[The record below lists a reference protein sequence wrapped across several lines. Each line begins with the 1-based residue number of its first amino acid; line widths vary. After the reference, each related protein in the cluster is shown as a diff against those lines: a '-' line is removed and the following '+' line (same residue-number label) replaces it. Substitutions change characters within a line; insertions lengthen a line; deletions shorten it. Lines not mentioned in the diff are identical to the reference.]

1 MPETQTADAPTI
13 EPPAVVDVLDTYL
26 AMWNQTDVDQR
37 AELIAAAWIEGG
49 HYSDPLLE
57 AKGRTELSAMVEGLQ
72 AQFPNHT
79 FTRTSGV
86 DVHHG
91 LARFGWQLAG
101 PDGTVVIAG
110 IDIAALAEDG
120 RIARIAGFFGD
131 VPALE
136 AA

>member
-1 MPETQTADAPTI
+1 MNETQTAEAPTV
-13 EPPAVVDVLDTYL
+13 ERTVEQVVDTYL
-26 AMWNQTDVDQR
+26 AMWNETDGARR
-37 AELIAAAWIEGG
+37 AELIAAAWVETG

-57 AKGRTELSAMVEGLQ
+57 AKGRAELSTMVDGLQ

-86 DVHHG
+86 DLHHG

-101 PDGTVVIAG
+101 PDGTVVIEG
-110 IDIAALAEDG
+110 IDIAALADDG
-120 RIARIAGFFGD
+120 RLARIAGFFGD

>member
-1 MPETQTADAPTI
+1 MTETQTI
-13 EPPAVVDVLDTYL
+13 ESPATETPVEAVVDTYL
-26 AMWNQTDVDQR
+26 AMWNETDGDRR
-37 AELIAAAWIEGG
+37 AELIATAWIEAG

-57 AKGRTELSAMVEGLQ
+57 AKGRPELSTMVDGLQ

-86 DVHHG
+86 DLHHG
-91 LARFGWQLAG
+91 LARFGWKLSG
-101 PDGTVVIAG
+101 PDGTVVIEG

-131 VPALE
+131 VPAIE

>member
-1 MPETQTADAPTI
+1 MNGTQTAEAPTV
-13 EPPAVVDVLDTYL
+13 ERTVEQVVDTYL
-26 AMWNQTDVDQR
+26 AMWNETDGARR
-37 AELIAAAWIEGG
+37 AELIAAAWVETG

-57 AKGRTELSAMVEGLQ
+57 AKGRAELSTMVDGLQ

-86 DVHHG
+86 DLHHG

-101 PDGTVVIAG
+101 PDGTVVIEG
-110 IDIAALAEDG
+110 IDIAALADDG
-120 RIARIAGFFGD
+120 RLARIAGFFGD

>member
-1 MPETQTADAPTI
+1 MTDTQTTEAP
-13 EPPAVVDVLDTYL
+13 VVDQPVEEVVDTYL
-26 AMWNQTDVDQR
+26 AMWNETDVDRR
-37 AELIAAAWIEGG
+37 AELIATAWVEAG

-57 AKGRTELSAMVEGLQ
+57 AKGRPELSTMVDGLQ
-72 AQFPNHT
+72 AQFPDHT

-86 DVHHG
+86 DLHHG

-120 RIARIAGFFGD
+120 KIARIAGFFGD
-131 VPALE
+131 LPARD